1 MIAILKRIKAGNA
14 LLGVHFYFFSRRILT
29 FRRIIAVPDQLE
41 LLKQLQLIDNMVK
54 NLEKLQ
60 LDFPKKI
67 IQLEKE
73 GEKKRQLFEK
83 EKSSLDT
90 IQKEKRKKEL
100 ELKQEIERLKKSQDK
115 LFQVKTNKEYQAA
128 LKEIEEIKQH
138 NSDIETEILIC
149 MEEIDTLTQ
158 RLKEAEIEYQNW
170 AKKFEEQKS
179 YLTQE
184 LERSKQE
191 LQNQQTLRSQIIEL
205 IEPELLKKFELIKE
219 RRQGLAVVAIQ
230 NGLCTGCN
238 INIPP
243 QKILEIRK
251 SNNAIMYCPF
261 CNRIIY
267 FEEPNSGPSQ

>member
-1 MIAILKRIKAGNA
+1 M
-14 LLGVHFYFFSRRILT
+14 
-29 FRRIIAVPDQLE
+29 PDQLE

>member
-1 MIAILKRIKAGNA
+1 M
-14 LLGVHFYFFSRRILT
+14 
-29 FRRIIAVPDQLE
+29 PDQLE
-41 LLKQLQLIDNMVK
+41 LLKQLQLIDNMLK
-54 NLEKLQ
+54 NLEKIK

-67 IQLEKE
+67 TQLEKE
-73 GEKKRQLFEK
+73 KEKRKQLLEK
-83 EKSSLDT
+83 EKTSLD
-90 IQKEKRKKEL
+90 IVQKEKRKKEL
-100 ELKQEIERLKKSQDK
+100 ELSQEIERLKKSQDK
-115 LFQVKTNKEYQAA
+115 LSQVKTNKEYQAV

-149 MEEIDTLTQ
+149 MEDIDVLTQ
-158 RLKEAEIEYQNW
+158 KVKEAEIEYQNW
-170 AKKFEEQKS
+170 IKNFEDQKS
-179 YLTQE
+179 YLTRE

-191 LQNQQTLRSQIIEL
+191 LENQQTLRSQIIGL

-219 RRQGLAVVAIQ
+219 RRQGLAIAAIQ
-230 NGLCTGCN
+230 NGLCSGCN

-267 FEEPNSGPSQ
+267 FEEAKSENSQ